1 LTGRREAGSL
11 SLRSGP
17 DLHMSL
23 RLSFELSDSDLR
35 FFRAALKRSRDVVR
49 SADESEIID
58 AIRGVIDDIRER
70 EPLPDFV
77 ALRLPELESML
88 QMLGDQEWRL
98 PVVDRERILSAFVY
112 FGDPED
118 ILPDDIP
125 VIGYLDDVIILELV
139 ARELQHV
146 REAYEDYCRYR
157 EEFDREHDSGMDA
170 AVRRDRL
177 DRRRQQLH
185 QRMRRRT
192 ARFRKADIW

>member
-1 LTGRREAGSL
+1 
-11 SLRSGP
+11 
-17 DLHMSL
+17 MSL
-23 RLSFELSDSDLR
+23 RLSFELSDRDLL
-35 FFRAALKRSRDVVR
+35 FFRNALKKSRDVVNT
-49 SADESEIID
+49 ADESEIID
-58 AIRGVIDDIRER
+58 AIHGIIDDIRKS

-77 ALRLPELESML
+77 ATRLPEIESML
-88 QMLGDQEWRL
+88 QMLADVEWRL
-98 PVVDRERILSAFVY
+98 PAADRERILAAFVY

-146 REAYEDYCRYR
+146 REAYEDYCRFR
-157 EEFDREHDSGMDA
+157 DEFDSEHDDDMDP

-192 ARFRKADIW
+192 ARFQKADIW